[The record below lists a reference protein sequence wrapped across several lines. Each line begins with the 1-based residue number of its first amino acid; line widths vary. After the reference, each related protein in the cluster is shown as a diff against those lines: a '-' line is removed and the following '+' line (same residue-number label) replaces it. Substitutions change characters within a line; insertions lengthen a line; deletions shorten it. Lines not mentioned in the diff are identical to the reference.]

1 MSKLTTQQY
10 TAARRMID
18 EEIIGAYGQHKG
30 KILDG
35 WYDKLAAVLQ
45 TSINEPKKEERKMSN
60 KDFAVQEELLKFAV
74 LAAVHAFGSSDVR
87 DAPTISKDAV
97 REVVSSVL
105 IFLSENPMVPTDEQ
119 IKKLAPWLPD
129 FHSSKIERVR
139 RTIVEWQREC
149 FLAPDQEESAYMRV
163 VKALGAVTLSR
174 EEGNRIVEYVGGA
187 IHDGIRSPEPEIP
200 ISFSCPQCGVD
211 ITDRSIPYAHKSVAG
226 NIMPGHTDTEVPKEI
241 KDLLWHPRP

>member
-1 MSKLTTQQY
+1 
-10 TAARRMID
+10 
-18 EEIIGAYGQHKG
+18 
-30 KILDG
+30 
-35 WYDKLAAVLQ
+35 
-45 TSINEPKKEERKMSN
+45 
-60 KDFAVQEELLKFAV
+60 
-74 LAAVHAFGSSDVR
+74 
-87 DAPTISKDAV
+87 
-97 REVVSSVL
+97 
-105 IFLSENPMVPTDEQ
+105 MVPTDEQ

-149 FLAPDQEESAYMRV
+149 FLASDQEESAYMRV

-211 ITDRSIPYAHKSVAG
+211 ITDRSIPFAHKSAAG
-226 NIMPGHTDTEVPKEI
+226 RIMPGHLESDICPSRDLSFKLKIEELAALSLGMEGLCVLHSEH
-241 KDLLWHPRP
+241 KDAGPIRECACEYAKAFRVISDMRRKDSK